1 MRAKFWLCV
10 DGVVE
15 KSSHRHTAPFPE
27 ALNERVY
34 SDEISRMDLAQAASR
49 GTLGITTDVVAL
61 LLSRCP
67 TKMRLTVVAEML
79 PTTTPQPTQ

>member
-1 MRAKFWLCV
+1 MSACTVMKSLGWIWHKLHP
-10 DGVVE
+10 VE
-15 KSSHRHTAPFPE
+15 
-27 ALNERVY
+27 LW
-34 SDEISRMDLAQAASR
+34 
-49 GTLGITTDVVAL
+49 GITTDVVAL